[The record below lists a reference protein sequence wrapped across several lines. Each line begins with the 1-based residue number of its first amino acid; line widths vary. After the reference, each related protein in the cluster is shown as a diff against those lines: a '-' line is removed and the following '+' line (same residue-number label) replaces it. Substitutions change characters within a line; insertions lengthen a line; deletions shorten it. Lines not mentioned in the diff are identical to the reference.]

1 MISSKKYIPKSAFFI
16 KMLFVV
22 LFLYTATSKFLDFQD
37 FKVQIGKS
45 PVLSLTA
52 DWLVWVVPLS
62 ELLVSAMLLVPRFHF
77 LSLYA
82 SLGLMVGFTTYIIL
96 ILYFTENIP
105 CSCGGILESLGWE
118 EHLIFNL
125 SFVLMAVFAILISD
139 YRLKK
144 TRFD

>member
-82 SLGLMVGFTTYIIL
+82 SLVLMVGFTTYIIL